1 MARVIHVYVSTIDG
15 VPTIDFDLDLLHT
28 RYALMLW
35 HYGPRKEEEKA
46 QSDDEAPMRHL
57 RDIGITED
65 IKFASNTK
73 PSWCP
78 SVGAKWAG
86 LARPFSS
93 KPAGNE
99 IIGIDL
105 GTTNSCVAVME
116 GKVRTR
122 PIEMLNF
129 C

>member
-1 MARVIHVYVSTIDG
+1 MKMENVVKLQIPLHQIMNLNKKRWRRCCVLKIYMARVIHVYVSTIDG

-65 IKFASNTK
+65 IK
-73 PSWCP
+73 
-78 SVGAKWAG
+78 VHD
-86 LARPFSS
+86 
-93 KPAGNE
+93 
-99 IIGIDL
+99 I
-105 GTTNSCVAVME
+105 
-116 GKVRTR
+116 
-122 PIEMLNF
+122 
-129 C
+129 